1 MPVLPGNIIIE
12 DFSTNILKL
21 TSENPVGFFSDYYLI
36 KNGTRIVI
44 SNDPALTGWYTL
56 IAHTGVSY
64 QFWYGQVTSPVTID
78 GDQFEYILENWVY
91 DTSKVQKNGTYV
103 AQNQSLNFI
112 EGANITLTI
121 TDDYPNKRTN
131 IQIDASGG
139 GGGGVTT
146 FDAGTTGFNPVG
158 ATSGAITL
166 SGTLNVANGGT
177 GLSAAP
183 TNGQLL
189 IGNGTGYTLSTLTAG
204 PGISVTNAVGS
215 ITINNTGVTDDPFP
229 KILMMMGG

>member
-1 MPVLPGNIIIE
+1 MPVLQGNIIIE

-21 TSENPVGFFSDYYLI
+21 TSENPVGFFNDYYLI

-56 IAHTGVSY
+56 IAHTGVTY

-91 DTSKVQKNGTYV
+91 DTSKVQKNNTYV
-103 AQNQSLNFI
+103 AQNQTLNFI

-139 GGGGVTT
+139 GGGVTT
-146 FDAGTTGFNPVG
+146 FSAGTTGLTPVA
-158 ATSGAITL
+158 ATAGAIVL
-166 SGTLNVANGGT
+166 GGVLVVANGGT
-177 GLSAAP
+177 GLSTVPA
-183 TNGQLL
+183 NGQLL

-204 PGISVTNAVGS
+204 PGISITNGIGT
-215 ITINNTGVTDDPFP
+215 ITINNTGTIDDPFP
-229 KILMMMGG
+229 KILMLMGG